1 MRSRAPERTA
11 PGRKESDYTEIRTS
25 RVMSLAQNTTNKS
38 HTRANT
44 CARVHAHTHSLT
56 SREVSREVA
65 SLEAQ
70 DLKHLASR
78 QSLPVS
84 SLN

>member
-1 MRSRAPERTA
+1 MKGRTPESTD
-11 PGRKESDYTEIRTS
+11 PGRKEGDSTEIRTS

-44 CARVHAHTHSLT
+44 CARARAHTHSLT
-56 SREVSREVA
+56 SREVSREKA

>member
-1 MRSRAPERTA
+1 MTTQRL
-11 PGRKESDYTEIRTS
+11 GQVTS
-25 RVMSLAQNTTNKS
+25 SQHHKQIT
-38 HTRANT
+38 HTHANT
-44 CARVHAHTHSLT
+44 CARARTHTHSLT
-56 SREVSREVA
+56 SREVSREMA

-70 DLKHLASR
+70 DLKHLTSR